1 MEEEDS
7 HDGSSDVG
15 IESSLQKDSGVEE
28 DEASG
33 THDQEIDRLRNDK
46 GSHVAAKRMRM
57 SEAEDE

>member
-1 MEEEDS
+1 MEEDDS

-15 IESSLQKDSGVEE
+15 IGTGMQKDSGVEE

-33 THDQEIDRLRNDK
+33 SYDQEIDRLRNDK